1 MSLAMNLESIPCAYK
16 ERVESRAVDELCMIS
31 EQCWTSHEKNTKR
44 KVVSQESR
52 EDLSSLLYKMLVIED
67 DNTSFSTS
75 KTPLTAWKVCVSPKQ
90 HQGGYQLDPQSFDA
104 LGTNKAT
111 VLRKNPQ
118 FFTPPGCYNNFQDDK
133 TKLNSHT
140 CVERDREAKDVKDKG
155 YSFAAEQSTINNNN
169 IQNGERLDRNTD
181 SPFTEFQ
188 FCHSIYPDDCIKNI
202 REQNPNVNLQRHV
215 QRRLR
220 ENSSNTVN
228 ITPRKSHVVKSKTI
242 PRPFFSFA
250 FHNFC
255 ISNKESTSDS
265 GVLKV
270 GPCPRFTNVP
280 EQKSQNYSKKS
291 RYGKISNLAST
302 AEKKVDK
309 RKETKFQSTRPE
321 ARKENIVT
329 ISGPGSERKYNGTA
343 SKTESNEGK
352 LKKVQLKVLCST
364 ESPRVVSKTGR
375 GNKSAV
381 VRHSNLC
388 SVIFGVLL
396 VCVLTLAF
404 VASVVVDFSFFL
416 FYRLEL

>member
-1 MSLAMNLESIPCAYK
+1 MSLESIPCAYK

-31 EQCWTSHEKNTKR
+31 EQCWTSHGKNTNR
-44 KVVSQESR
+44 NVVSQESR

-67 DNTSFSTS
+67 DNTSFSSS

-90 HQGGYQLDPQSFDA
+90 HKGGYQLDPQRFDA

-118 FFTPPGCYNNFQDDK
+118 FFTPPGCFNNFQEDK
-133 TKLNSHT
+133 TQLNSHT

-155 YSFAAEQSTINNNN
+155 YSFAAEQSTINNN
-169 IQNGERLDRNTD
+169 IQDGESLDRNTD

-188 FCHSIYPDDCIKNI
+188 FCHSIYPNDYIKNN
-202 REQNPNVNLQRHV
+202 REQIPNINLQRQE

-220 ENSSNTVN
+220 ENSSNTVK
-228 ITPRKSHVVKSKTI
+228 ITPRKSHVVKSATI
-242 PRPFFSFA
+242 PRPSFTFA
-250 FHNFC
+250 FHKFC

-265 GVLKV
+265 GVLRV
-270 GPCPRFTNVP
+270 GPCPRFTNLP
-280 EQKSQNYSKKS
+280 EQNYSKKS

-302 AEKKVDK
+302 PEKKMDQ

-329 ISGPGSERKYNGTA
+329 ITAPGSERKYNGTA

-352 LKKVQLKVLCST
+352 LKKVQLKVLCSS
-364 ESPRVVSKTGR
+364 ESPRVVPKTGR
-375 GNKSAV
+375 GNNKSMVSHQFQFIIVNRVYVAG
-381 VRHSNLC
+381 
-388 SVIFGVLL
+388 VIFGVLL
-396 VCVLTLAF
+396 VCVLPLAF
-404 VASVVVDFSFFL
+404 VA
-416 FYRLEL
+416 

>member
-31 EQCWTSHEKNTKR
+31 EQLWTSHGKNTKR

-67 DNTSFSTS
+67 DNTIFSTS

-90 HQGGYQLDPQSFDA
+90 HKGGYQLDPKSFDA
-104 LGTNKAT
+104 LGANKAT
-111 VLRKNPQ
+111 VLQKNPQ
-118 FFTPPGCYNNFQDDK
+118 FFTPPGCYNNFQEDK
-133 TKLNSHT
+133 TQLNSHK
-140 CVERDREAKDVKDKG
+140 CVERDREAKDVKHKG

-169 IQNGERLDRNTD
+169 IIQDDERLDRNTD

-188 FCHSIYPDDCIKNI
+188 FCHSTYPDDYTKNY
-202 REQNPNVNLQRHV
+202 REQIPNVNLQRHV
-215 QRRLR
+215 TLR
-220 ENSSNTVN
+220 ENSSNTVK
-228 ITPRKSHVVKSKTI
+228 ITPRKSHIVKSKTI
-242 PRPFFSFA
+242 PRPSFTFA
-250 FHNFC
+250 FHKFC
-255 ISNKESTSDS
+255 ISNREESTSDS

-270 GPCPRFTNVP
+270 GPCPRFTNLP
-280 EQKSQNYSKKS
+280 EQNYSKKS
-291 RYGKISNLAST
+291 HYGKIPNLAST
-302 AEKKVDK
+302 PEKKMDQ

-321 ARKENIVT
+321 ARKENVT
-329 ISGPGSERKYNGTA
+329 ISGPGSERKYNGAA

-352 LKKVQLKVLCST
+352 LKKVQLKVLCSS
-364 ESPRVVSKTGR
+364 ESPRVVPKTGR
-375 GNKSAV
+375 GNNKSMV
-381 VRHSNLC
+381 SHSSLC

-416 FYRLEL
+416 FYRLER